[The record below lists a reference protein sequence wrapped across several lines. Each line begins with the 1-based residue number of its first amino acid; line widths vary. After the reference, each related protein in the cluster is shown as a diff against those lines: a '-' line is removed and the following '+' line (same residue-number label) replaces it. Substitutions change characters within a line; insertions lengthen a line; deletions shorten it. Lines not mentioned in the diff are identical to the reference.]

1 MAAVKLRTSSQMQG
15 NLHSILCTESQ
26 GPPHLAGGESQMLA
40 LSLIPNS
47 DLTED
52 ITEDNWEALASCQR
66 HPRSQ
71 QKQDMSQSLEM
82 IL

>member
-1 MAAVKLRTSSQMQG
+1 MAAVKLSSQIQG

-26 GPPHLAGGESQMLA
+26 GPPHFGGGESQMLA

-52 ITEDNWEALASCQR
+52 ITEDNWETLVSCQR

-71 QKQDMSQSLEM
+71 QRQDMSQSLEM